1 MIQQRESARRPTV
14 RSISHRL
21 TYQAIIEPLA
31 EMENNQ

>member
-1 MIQQRESARRPTV
+1 MIQQRGSARRPNV